1 MNPFWNREARL
12 ARRLKAE
19 RPEPS
24 RQFLSSMME
33 RLDADPVTHRR
44 SFGLR
49 VGLASAVSLAFLT
62 SLAAFGGLGYAA
74 TSIAH
79 VGRTATNVVMP
90 QHREHPTQVREI
102 RGATE
107 TSQPSTSAATT
118 SAATTQASSSAS
130 TSTSARQG
138 SSSNGASPQ
147 SNFSLGGGTS
157 AFDQYDLQFV
167 CVLFSPEKYKHIV
180 RLPRFLVPFFLQV
193 HPSAVVVP
201 CPPPRRGRGG

>member
-1 MNPFWNREARL
+1 MNPFWTREARL

-24 RQFLSSMME
+24 RQFLGSMLE
-33 RLDADPVTHRR
+33 RLDAAEPVMHRR

-79 VGRTATNVVMP
+79 VGRTASNVVIP
-90 QHREHPTQVREI
+90 QHRAHPAPVEQSTAADSSQATSKSDATQ
-102 RGATE
+102 
-107 TSQPSTSAATT
+107 
-118 SAATTQASSSAS
+118 SSSGD
-130 TSTSARQG
+130 TSSAE
-138 SSSNGASPQ
+138 
-147 SNFSLGGGTS
+147 SNFSFGGRSS
-157 AFDQYDLQFV
+157 ADDQYNNQFV
-167 CVLFSPEKYKHIV
+167 CVLFSPHKYNHIIQ
-180 RLPRFLVPFFLQV
+180 LPRFLVPFFLQQ

-201 CPPPRRGRGG
+201 CPPPRHGRGG

>member
-19 RPEPS
+19 RPAPS
-24 RQFLSSMME
+24 RQFLGSMLE
-33 RLDADPVTHRR
+33 RLDAAEPVTHRR

-79 VGRTATNVVMP
+79 VGRTASHVVIP
-90 QHREHPTQVREI
+90 QHRAHPAPVQENTAADSSQATSSAEATQSSS
-102 RGATE
+102 GDD
-107 TSQPSTSAATT
+107 S
-118 SAATTQASSSAS
+118 QASSGDDSSAE
-130 TSTSARQG
+130 
-138 SSSNGASPQ
+138 
-147 SNFSLGGGTS
+147 SNFSFGGRSS
-157 AFDQYDLQFV
+157 ADDQYNNQFV
-167 CVLFSPEKYKHIV
+167 CVLFSPNKYHHIIK
-180 RLPRFLVPFFLQV
+180 LPRFLVPFFLRI

-201 CPPPRRGRGG
+201 CPPPRHGRGG